1 MLMRR
6 FIALGLSLA
15 LLPIAAMAEPAKRII
30 ALSPHAVEMLYA
42 IGAGESIV
50 AATDYAD
57 YPEAAKKIPSIGGY
71 HGIQIE
77 RVLELNPDLIVVW
90 DTGNKAEDINQLK
103 SLGFKLYSSSPKTLE
118 DVAKEIEELGALTG
132 RTEQASQVAADYR
145 SELLQLRSENA
156 AKSEPKVFYQ
166 LWSTPLMTVAKNS
179 WIQQIIGVCHGK
191 NVFYNAASEAA
202 RAGEQGRGFAVV
214 ADEVRV
220 LAQRTQQST
229 EEIRKVVEQLQSNSR
244 SAVNDMEQGRNQV
257 NNSVQQA
264 NYAHSLLVKIYQS
277 IQNVEMGIN
286 NVATATE
293 EQSVAST
300 QINQNSEELQQSA
313 IATLELA
320 NMSQEHSQHI
330 RELASQLQKDL
341 AIFTLKK

>member
-15 LLPIAAMAEPAKRII
+15 LLPITAMAEPAKRII

-71 HGIQIE
+71 YGIQIE

-145 SELLQLRSENA
+145 NQLLQLRSENA

-191 NVFYNAASEAA
+191 NVFYNAASDYPQVSLEN
-202 RAGEQGRGFAVV
+202 VLMTLP
-214 ADEVRV
+214 EV
-220 LAQRTQQST
+220 
-229 EEIRKVVEQLQSNSR
+229 ILQSEEEGNVKGVDWSKWTEIP
-244 SAVNDMEQGRNQV
+244 AVKNQ
-257 NNSVQQA
+257 
-264 NYAHSLLVKIYQS
+264 HIYQL
-277 IQNVEMGIN
+277 NADLLHR
-286 NVATATE
+286 ATPRALLG
-293 EQSVAST
+293 VKAVCDA
-300 QINQNSEELQQSA
+300 LDKA
-313 IATLELA
+313 
-320 NMSQEHSQHI
+320 
-330 RELASQLQKDL
+330 R
-341 AIFTLKK
+341 

>member
-71 HGIQIE
+71 YGIQIE
-77 RVLELNPDLIVVW
+77 RILELNPDLIVVW

-103 SLGFKLYSSSPKTLE
+103 NLGFKLYSSSPKTLE
-118 DVAKEIEELGALTG
+118 DVAKEIEELGELTG
-132 RTEQASQVAADYR
+132 HTEQASRVAADYR
-145 SELLQLRSENA
+145 SELLRLRSENA

-191 NVFYNAASEAA
+191 NVFYDAASDYPQVSLEN
-202 RAGEQGRGFAVV
+202 VLLTLP
-214 ADEVRV
+214 EV
-220 LAQRTQQST
+220 
-229 EEIRKVVEQLQSNSR
+229 ILQSEEEGNVKGIDWSQWAEIP
-244 SAVNDMEQGRNQV
+244 AVKNQ
-257 NNSVQQA
+257 
-264 NYAHSLLVKIYQS
+264 HIYQL
-277 IQNVEMGIN
+277 NADLLHR
-286 NVATATE
+286 ATPRALLG
-293 EQSVAST
+293 VKAVCDA
-300 QINQNSEELQQSA
+300 LDKA
-313 IATLELA
+313 
-320 NMSQEHSQHI
+320 
-330 RELASQLQKDL
+330 R
-341 AIFTLKK
+341 

>member
-6 FIALGLSLA
+6 FIALGLSLV
-15 LLPIAAMAEPAKRII
+15 LLPIAALAEPAKRII

-71 HGIQIE
+71 YGIQIE

-103 SLGFKLYSSSPKTLE
+103 NLGFKLYSSSPKTLE
-118 DVAKEIEELGALTG
+118 DVAREIEELGELTG
-132 RTEQASQVAADYR
+132 HTEQASRVAADYR
-145 SELLQLRSENA
+145 SELLRLRSENA

-191 NVFYNAASEAA
+191 NVFYDAASDYPQVSLEN
-202 RAGEQGRGFAVV
+202 VLLTLP
-214 ADEVRV
+214 EV
-220 LAQRTQQST
+220 
-229 EEIRKVVEQLQSNSR
+229 ILQSEEEGNVKGIDWSQWAEIP
-244 SAVNDMEQGRNQV
+244 AVKNQ
-257 NNSVQQA
+257 
-264 NYAHSLLVKIYQS
+264 HIYQL
-277 IQNVEMGIN
+277 NADLLHR
-286 NVATATE
+286 ATPRALLG
-293 EQSVAST
+293 VKAVCDA
-300 QINQNSEELQQSA
+300 LDKA
-313 IATLELA
+313 
-320 NMSQEHSQHI
+320 
-330 RELASQLQKDL
+330 R
-341 AIFTLKK
+341 

>member
-57 YPEAAKKIPSIGGY
+57 YPEAAKQIPSIGGY
-71 HGIQIE
+71 YGIQIE
-77 RVLELNPDLIVVW
+77 RVLELNPELIVVW

-103 SLGFKLYSSSPKTLE
+103 NLGFKLYSSSPKTLE
-118 DVAKEIEELGALTG
+118 DVAKEIEELGELTG
-132 RTEQASQVAADYR
+132 HTEQAGRVAADYR
-145 SELLQLRSENA
+145 SELLRLRSENA

-191 NVFYNAASEAA
+191 NVFYDAASDYPQVSLEN
-202 RAGEQGRGFAVV
+202 VLLTLP
-214 ADEVRV
+214 EV
-220 LAQRTQQST
+220 
-229 EEIRKVVEQLQSNSR
+229 ILQSEEEGNVKGVDWSQWAEIP
-244 SAVNDMEQGRNQV
+244 AVKNQ
-257 NNSVQQA
+257 
-264 NYAHSLLVKIYQS
+264 HIYQL
-277 IQNVEMGIN
+277 NADLLHR
-286 NVATATE
+286 ATPRALLG
-293 EQSVAST
+293 VKAVCDA
-300 QINQNSEELQQSA
+300 LDKA
-313 IATLELA
+313 
-320 NMSQEHSQHI
+320 
-330 RELASQLQKDL
+330 R
-341 AIFTLKK
+341 

>member
-15 LLPIAAMAEPAKRII
+15 LLPIAALAEPAKRII

-71 HGIQIE
+71 YGIQIE

-191 NVFYNAASEAA
+191 NVFYD
-202 RAGEQGRGFAVV
+202 AVSDYPQV
-214 ADEVRV
+214 SLENVLMTLPEV
-220 LAQRTQQST
+220 
-229 EEIRKVVEQLQSNSR
+229 ILQSEEEGNVKGVDWSKWTEIP
-244 SAVNDMEQGRNQV
+244 AVKNQ
-257 NNSVQQA
+257 
-264 NYAHSLLVKIYQS
+264 HIYQL
-277 IQNVEMGIN
+277 NADLLHR
-286 NVATATE
+286 ATPRALLG
-293 EQSVAST
+293 VKAVCDA
-300 QINQNSEELQQSA
+300 LDKA
-313 IATLELA
+313 
-320 NMSQEHSQHI
+320 
-330 RELASQLQKDL
+330 R
-341 AIFTLKK
+341 